1 MPVILVSV
9 GLNMTKFFETEY
21 YTIYDEEEAEGEG
34 ARFNNVTAQNNAR

>member
-21 YTIYDEEEAEGEG
+21 YTIYDDEEAEGEVTKY
-34 ARFNNVTAQNNAR
+34 NNVTAQNNAR